1 MIDRILFRLAFWL
14 VHRRYDVVTIVASR
28 NAGDL
33 TVSSRISG
41 GYSSIA
47 TRVGHDEAIRSE
59 LERTEVANS
68 NAIYVAAV
76 ECGL

>member
-28 NAGDL
+28 NAGD
-33 TVSSRISG
+33 RIVASHVTG
-41 GYSSIA
+41 GGSTIA
-47 TRVGHDEAIRSE
+47 TRVGHAEAIRSE
-59 LERTEVANS
+59 LERTEAANS